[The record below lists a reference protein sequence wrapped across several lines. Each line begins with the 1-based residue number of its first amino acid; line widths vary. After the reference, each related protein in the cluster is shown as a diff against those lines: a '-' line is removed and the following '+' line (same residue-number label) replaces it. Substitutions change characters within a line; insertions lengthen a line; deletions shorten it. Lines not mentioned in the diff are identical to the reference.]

1 MFAHVLLLGRTSFQ
15 KLRLGFGLNPRGGI
29 SFAPVANINK
39 AGRVIWYGLDPSIVN
54 REEGLECR
62 QTSKAFA
69 LIGFRC

>member
-1 MFAHVLLLGRTSFQ
+1 MFNVLKSNLRVCGCAHSAQ
-15 KLRLGFGLNPRGGI
+15 KFNLAKYALCLH
-29 SFAPVANINK
+29 
-39 AGRVIWYGLDPSIVN
+39 IVN